1 VLSTRLLLNLRE
13 GYYRAINGTTTEW
26 GEVHLPGLEFTPEQS
41 EQPDARVVQEGHE
54 IGFAM
59 EELTSEETREGHHES

>member
-1 VLSTRLLLNLRE
+1 MLSTRLLLNLRE

-26 GEVHLPGLEFTPEQS
+26 GEVNLSGLECTPEQT
-41 EQPDARVVQEGHE
+41 EAGVVQEGHE

-59 EELTSEETREGHHES
+59 EELASEETRERHQES